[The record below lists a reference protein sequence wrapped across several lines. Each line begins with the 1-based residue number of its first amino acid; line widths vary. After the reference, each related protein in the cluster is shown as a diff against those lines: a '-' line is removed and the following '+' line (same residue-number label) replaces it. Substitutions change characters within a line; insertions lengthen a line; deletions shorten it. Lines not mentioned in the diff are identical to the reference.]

1 MAKRIDDNRIKH
13 MHGVAEYMYNN
24 AEKYGLNKEQ
34 MYVLGLL
41 HDIGYV
47 KEKAGHEQYGGDLL
61 DDLFYIDAAII
72 TWHGSTPKEY
82 KDILLCD
89 DKNIPKELV
98 LLWEADMHI
107 DLNGE
112 DVGFEK
118 RLEDIG
124 NRLGTDSIAYKNCC
138 DVVSWLTKNFDD

>member
-72 TWHGSTPKEY
+72 TWHGSTPKEWRRHREQQEE
-82 KDILLCD
+82 DCCQERLVGRAFGCEDSPIA
-89 DKNIPKELV
+89 IP
-98 LLWEADMHI
+98 
-107 DLNGE
+107 
-112 DVGFEK
+112 
-118 RLEDIG
+118 
-124 NRLGTDSIAYKNCC
+124 
-138 DVVSWLTKNFDD
+138 